1 MAKTRG
7 AVATLPVRRGP
18 LHVGDLVVAGTAQG
32 RIKALFN
39 DHGDRVKDAPPSFPV
54 EVLGLSAV
62 PAAGDRFTAGPDQGR
77 GPAMGEGGDRAWQPG
92 RGGRETA
99 HAGLGP

>member
-39 DHGDRVKDAPPSFPV
+39 DHGGRVKDAPPSFPV

-62 PAAGDRFTAGPDQGR
+62 PAAGDRFTAVPDER
-77 GPAMGEGGDRAWQPG
+77 LSRAMGEAATAPG
-92 RGGRETA
+92 PRDAQGA
-99 HAGLGP
+99 VAPQAGFS